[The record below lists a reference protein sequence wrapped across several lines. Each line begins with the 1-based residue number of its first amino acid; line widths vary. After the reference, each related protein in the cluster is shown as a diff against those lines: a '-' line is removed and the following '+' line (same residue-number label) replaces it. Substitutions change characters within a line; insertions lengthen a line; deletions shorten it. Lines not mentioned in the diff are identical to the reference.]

1 MVCTPAHRASAGWID
16 SNTFPKNETLC
27 FPAKM
32 KSVLLNRTD
41 VLDELRQHYEMH
53 KDAIRTRLLEFKSV
67 PASEY
72 FFELA
77 YCLLTPQS
85 SAAHADLAVA
95 QLREAGFQVQEI
107 DPEPILRSKLNYV
120 RFHRTKSKRLLQMK
134 EKYPDIAQ
142 KLAAPATAMDNREWL
157 VMHVMGLGYKEA
169 THFLRNIG
177 KNDGLAILDRH
188 ILRTLKCLGV
198 MHEIPKSMN
207 KKHYFEIE
215 NQFKIFA
222 KNIGIVLDE
231 LDLVIWSMGTGE
243 IRK

>member
-1 MVCTPAHRASAGWID
+1 
-16 SNTFPKNETLC
+16 
-27 FPAKM
+27 M
-32 KSVLLNRTD
+32 KSVLLNRTQ
-41 VLDELRQHYEMH
+41 VLDELSHHYAMH

-67 PASEY
+67 PPSEY

-85 SAAHADLAVA
+85 SAAHAELAVA
-95 QLREAGFQVQEI
+95 QLREVGFHTQNI
-107 DPEPILRSKLNYV
+107 DPEPILRCKLNYI
-120 RFHRTKSKRLLQMK
+120 RFHRTKTKRLLQMK
-134 EKYPDIAQ
+134 EQYSDIAQ
-142 KLAAPATAMDNREWL
+142 KLAEPATAFDNREWL

-188 ILRTLKCLGV
+188 ILRTLKRLGIIRV
-198 MHEIPKSMN
+198 IPKSMN

-215 NQFKIFA
+215 KQFQRLA
-222 KNIGIVLDE
+222 DGIGIALDE